1 MSRIDKSLEQKYFS
15 SSAQNTRFET
25 PHPDST
31 PASSRD
37 SAAHDRRD
45 GVAMTK
51 KWYNYFVSV
60 DDASA
65 ATTPGT
71 HQAASSSSSAA
82 QTVAEI
88 ASGVAMAEP
97 KFTAPV
103 SNQAS
108 FDEIYKAAEIPDPPK
123 GYSIFKVSEMLQ
135 SEHIRSMP
143 ADVKRSSVLV
153 ALDAAGVDIK
163 DVIQDA
169 VRRDRALDT
178 FERVQERATTEL
190 ESRKNQE
197 NTQIQAEIDKFVS
210 EQRAKMQANNDEVT
224 REKERFFGW
233 RLKKQ
238 QEEKKI
244 SDAVAPFVSENP
256 ITTGGLSSA
265 GASATQSEPTAK
277 EAAAGRKS
285 GQQS

>member
-1 MSRIDKSLEQKYFS
+1 
-15 SSAQNTRFET
+15 
-25 PHPDST
+25 
-31 PASSRD
+31 
-37 SAAHDRRD
+37 
-45 GVAMTK
+45 MTK

-60 DDASA
+60 EDPNGAAGSGSGSAESQGSSA
-65 ATTPGT
+65 A
-71 HQAASSSSSAA
+71 SSAA

-88 ASGVAMAEP
+88 ASGFTAAEP
-97 KFTAPV
+97 KFAAPV
-103 SNQAS
+103 SNSAS
-108 FDEIYKAAEIPDPPK
+108 FADIYAAAEIPEPPH
-123 GYSIFKVSEMLQ
+123 GYSILKVSDMLQ
-135 SEHIRSMP
+135 SEHIRTMP

-178 FERVQERATTEL
+178 FERVQEKAVADL
-190 ESRKNQE
+190 EAKKTQE
-197 NTQIQAEIDKFVS
+197 NTQIQADIDKYVS
-210 EQRAKMQANNDEVT
+210 EQRSKIQANNDEIT

-256 ITTGGLSSA
+256 ITTGTA
-265 GASATQSEPTAK
+265 ASAAP
-277 EAAAGRKS
+277 AAAARPAQKS
-285 GQQS
+285 